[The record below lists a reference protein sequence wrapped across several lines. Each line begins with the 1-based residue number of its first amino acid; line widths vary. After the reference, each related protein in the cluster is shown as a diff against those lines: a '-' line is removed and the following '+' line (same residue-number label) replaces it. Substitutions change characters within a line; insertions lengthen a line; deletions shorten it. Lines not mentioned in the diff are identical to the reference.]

1 MRDKTVNVEQQK
13 DPWTRTIADAL
24 DLGPMPE
31 QVQARL
37 DRTYAALG
45 KIPQEQPLKPRRAK
59 RGTVILAAVLAS
71 TMVCGVA
78 FAASNLIKMGEGDGA
93 FFSEQKNLPVF
104 SSMEAGSK
112 ALSASVG
119 QTATIDGT
127 QVTLDSISCDK
138 NVANLYL
145 TLHREGGFDLGS
157 ASIYDG
163 SQESEWS
170 RLQSLLP
177 NLSYSLRSVDGA
189 LCTGQTQR
197 LDAYQEGE
205 DIKCLMRLT
214 PGSVMGDEVE
224 LSIDGWSWNESATQ
238 PVFAFGLDLTEVPA
252 PKELGSH
259 TLNFPTQQ
267 GDKQLGI
274 ERFTASELACVMVV
288 RNEETS
294 WQTEDGV
301 DASGIPDSFLNPAF
315 LKMTDDT
322 GNILYEVNA
331 GDGQGT
337 SSEDT
342 LIIELAGLS
351 PDAQS
356 VTFIP
361 MDLRDP
367 YQDERIEIDVTQPDV
382 KIPLTD
388 FGGYELAHWAV
399 EDQTVLFALK
409 PYGWFPQGANPEL
422 LTDSVVP
429 MISDTWTDPDTGESG
444 TGYHSAIA
452 WSKWDYATGEL
463 LQMHS
468 YYRATPEELEGI
480 HGYYT
485 YGYASGSFVEESA
498 AAQTLPFAE
507 PLA

>member
-1 MRDKTVNVEQQK
+1 MRDETMNAEQQK
-13 DPWTRTIADAL
+13 DPWGQTIADAL
-24 DLGPMPE
+24 DPGPLPE

-45 KIPQEQPLKPRRAK
+45 RIPQEKPVKPRGTK

-71 TMVCGVA
+71 TLVCGVA

-127 QVTLDSISCDK
+127 QVTLDSISCDR
-138 NVANLYL
+138 NAANLYL
-145 TLHREGGFDLGS
+145 TLHRAGGFDLES
-157 ASIYDG
+157 ASVYDG

-177 NLSYSLRSVDGA
+177 MLSYSLTSADRS
-189 LCTGQTQR
+189 LCTGDVQR
-197 LDAYQEGE
+197 LDAYQEGD
-205 DIKCLMRLT
+205 DIKCLMRIT
-214 PGSVMGDEVE
+214 PESVMGDEVE
-224 LSIDGWSWNESATQ
+224 LSIDGWSWNEGGSQAA
-238 PVFAFGLDLTEVPA
+238 FAFGLDLAEVPA
-252 PKELGSH
+252 PKELGSQ
-259 TLNFPTQQ
+259 TLTFPTQQ
-267 GDKQLGI
+267 GDKQLEI

-288 RNEETS
+288 RNEETT
-294 WQTEDGV
+294 WQADDGV
-301 DASGIPDSFLNPAF
+301 DASGIPDPFLDPAF
-315 LKMTDDT
+315 LKMVDDT
-322 GNILYEVNA
+322 GSVLYEVNA

-337 SSEDT
+337 STGDAR
-342 LIIELAGLS
+342 IIELAGLS

-356 VTFIP
+356 VTFTP
-361 MDLRDP
+361 MDIEDAR
-367 YQDERIEIDVTQPDV
+367 QDERIDIDVTRPDV

-388 FGGYELAHWAV
+388 FGGYELAHWSV

-409 PYGWFPQGANPEL
+409 PYGWFPQGANLEL

-429 MISDTWTDPDTGESG
+429 MISDTWTDPDTDESG

-480 HGYYT
+480 HGYYA
-485 YGYASGSFVEESA
+485 YGYAPGSFVEESA
-498 AAQTLPFAE
+498 AAQTLSFA
-507 PLA
+507 